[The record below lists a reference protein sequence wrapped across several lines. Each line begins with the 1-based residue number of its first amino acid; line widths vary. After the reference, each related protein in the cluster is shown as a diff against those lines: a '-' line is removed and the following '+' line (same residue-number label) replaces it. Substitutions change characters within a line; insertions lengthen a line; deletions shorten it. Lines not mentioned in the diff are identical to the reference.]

1 MDKTKSLT
9 PQIFAVACEKHTE
22 PPFSGRFLQASE
34 QGTYLC
40 RRCGLPLWQTSQ
52 QFSSHCGWPSFDDRL
67 KEAIAEI
74 PDPDRLRTEI
84 ICQRCHAHCGHVFRG
99 EGFTEKNQRD
109 CVNSVMLDFV
119 PYMNVHDTEEVILAG
134 GCFWGMDY
142 WFAKAPGVLLVECGY
157 TGGHRS
163 YPSYEEVCC
172 GQTGH
177 FEAIRVVFDKE
188 KTNTKALYQL
198 FFDIHD
204 ASQKNG
210 QGPDIGPQYQS
221 AIFYFNEQQ
230 KQMAQA
236 LIHTLQKQSI
246 DVATQVLP
254 VQVFWSAESYHQQYY
269 QKKNQKPYCH
279 YPRKIF

>member
-9 PQIFAVACEKHTE
+9 PQVYAVACDKHTE
-22 PPFSGRFLQASE
+22 RPFSGRFLQMSE

-40 RRCGLPLWQTSQ
+40 RRCGLPLWQTSH
-52 QFSSHCGWPSFDDRL
+52 QFPSHCGWPSFDDRL
-67 KEAIAEI
+67 PHAIQEI
-74 PDPDRLRTEI
+74 PDADGHRTEI
-84 ICQRCHAHCGHVFRG
+84 ICGRCHAHCGHVFRG
-99 EGFTEKNQRD
+99 EGFTSKNQRD

-119 PYMNVHDTEEVILAG
+119 PILNIKDTEEVILAG

-142 WFAKAPGVLLVECGY
+142 WFSKVPGVLLVECGY
-157 TGGHRS
+157 TGGHLS
-163 YPSYEEVCC
+163 YPSYEDVCS

-177 FEAIRVVFDKE
+177 FEAIRVIFDSQ

-204 ASQKNG
+204 ATQKNG
-210 QGPDIGPQYQS
+210 QGPDIGSQYQS
-221 AIFYFNEQQ
+221 AIFYFNKEQ
-230 KQMAQA
+230 KNIAFE
-236 LIHTLQKQSI
+236 LIHFLKSQSM

-254 VQVFWSAESYHQQYY
+254 VQVFWAAENNQQQYY
-269 QKKNQKPYCH
+269 QKKNQQPYCH